1 MQLQTLSV
9 PAYFDCLNSV
19 VQVLVKSPSACLL
32 YSGRNSIVHV
42 SAPVLQPKIPLSR
55 PGTCCRD
62 CILRDAWPWSLWP
75 STCYAGFLLPFLGVS
90 ILATSGL
97 SLPGAPL
104 VCLTAGQSP
113 AASVVT
119 NIMLVVGVATSCL
132 VISLYHDKAPF
143 AMNIAIFSVGLFAF
157 LLASIVL
164 RPPHRLH
171 QDFRRSTGSCV
182 LRFSFDGSEINC
194 FSADPRARPPL
205 KLPLFALWVNKHTQ
219 TKTR

>member
-1 MQLQTLSV
+1 M
-9 PAYFDCLNSV
+9 
-19 VQVLVKSPSACLL
+19 
-32 YSGRNSIVHV
+32 
-42 SAPVLQPKIPLSR
+42 
-55 PGTCCRD
+55 
-62 CILRDAWPWSLWP
+62 
-75 STCYAGFLLPFLGVS
+75 PFLGVS

-97 SLPGAPL
+97 SLSGAPL
-104 VCLTAGQSP
+104 VCLATGQSP

-119 NIMLVVGVATSCL
+119 NIMSVVGVATSCL
-132 VISLYHDKAPF
+132 VISLYHDTAPF

-194 FSADPRARPPL
+194 FSADPRARPPSSNCRFL
-205 KLPLFALWVNKHTQ
+205 RCELTNTHKQRRVRGAYFTYLSVCLFK
-219 TKTR
+219 